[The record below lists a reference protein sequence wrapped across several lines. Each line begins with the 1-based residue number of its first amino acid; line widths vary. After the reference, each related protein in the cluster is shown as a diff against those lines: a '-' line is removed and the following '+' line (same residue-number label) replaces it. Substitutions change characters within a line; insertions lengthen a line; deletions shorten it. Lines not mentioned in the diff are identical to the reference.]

1 MCIVTF
7 MLDFGDQGDFAQF
20 KSVNLNELNIFSYN
34 FMPLSTLNT
43 LSLVSVQTCSR
54 IRIKT
59 SVAVE

>member
-7 MLDFGDQGDFAQF
+7 MLDLGDQGDFAQF